1 MIRVSLLDLV
11 LVKDARHL
19 WPEDFHALVTAA
31 EEEPDDRLR
40 FGVIADWCDEQDE
53 PVFGAAW
60 RWLHNRPY
68 TALPKAH
75 GVRVYRHR
83 AGYGEYH
90 RWDMSNLPQWVA
102 NAPTAH
108 RRFEQCDRTMAALVA
123 DFAYQL
129 AAVKKELE

>member
-19 WPEDFHALVTAA
+19 WPEDFHALVSAA
-31 EEEPDDRLR
+31 EEDPDDRLR

-53 PVFGAAW
+53 PAFGAAW
-60 RWLHNRPY
+60 RWLHARPFVKS
-68 TALPKAH
+68 PRQ

-83 AGYGEYH
+83 AGYGEWF
-90 RWDMSNLPQWVA
+90 RWEMENLPHWIA
-102 NAPTAH
+102 NAPTTH
-108 RRFEQCDRTMAALVA
+108 RRFDQCDRTLAALVA

>member
-1 MIRVSLLDLV
+1 MIQISLLDIV

-19 WPEDFHALVTAA
+19 WPDEFHGLVAAA
-31 EEEPDDRLR
+31 EDDPADRLR
-40 FGVIADWCDEQDE
+40 FGVIADWCDENGED
-53 PVFGAAW
+53 VYGAAW

-68 TALPKAH
+68 VESPKS

-90 RWDMSNLPQWVA
+90 RWEMDNLPQWVA
-102 NAPTAH
+102 HAPTGH
-108 RRFEQCDRTMAALVA
+108 RRFEQCDRTLAALVA

-129 AAVKKELE
+129 QAVKGELA